1 MFEFLMRHNP
11 VRVMFD
17 KDSGDGNGQ
26 GGSNPTDGAKPAA
39 NGQGSDPTRT
49 DGGDELP
56 KTKEELEKVLQS
68 EADKRVSQALR
79 KAREENQKA
88 IDDAVRDALENE
100 KMTQKE
106 REDKARKKEL
116 ETIEQGKRE
125 IAEGKRQLL
134 IVDKM
139 AELKVPDVVM
149 AMRNSIT
156 SQEEDGIVS
165 EIKGLVGI
173 YEAGKSAAKQEVL
186 ATRGA
191 DIPGKSTPGDSPDAG
206 IQAEYNALM
215 AKPQLSNVE
224 QRRLSELAVKI
235 KAMKSK

>member
-1 MFEFLMRHNP
+1 MLKFLTGHNP
-11 VRVMFD
+11 NRVMFD

-26 GGSNPTDGAKPAA
+26 GGSVSTDGAKPQA

-79 KAREENQKA
+79 KAREESQKA

-125 IAEGKRQLL
+125 IAEGKRQLC

-156 SQEEDGIVS
+156 SQDEDGIIS

-186 ATRGA
+186 ASRGA
-191 DIPGKSTPGDSPDAG
+191 DVPGKSTPGDSPDAG